1 MIKMKPSSQDIEK
14 LLEKYGPDVTNRNG
28 NNLLFLALA
37 RNNKDDCDA
46 EHGVGVGGASP
57 L

>member
-1 MIKMKPSSQDIEK
+1 MGVGSKAKKRRVPLKETSAAEI
-14 LLEKYGPDVTNRNG
+14 
-28 NNLLFLALA
+28 
-37 RNNKDDCDA
+37 DDCDA

>member
-1 MIKMKPSSQDIEK
+1 MKPSSQDIEK